1 MNLKGKTAVVTGGSR
16 GIGKAI
22 CIELAKAGA
31 NVAFLY
37 AGNTEK
43 ANETLS
49 EMQEINKSDKFKAYK
64 CPVNDPDEVKKAFAA
79 IISEFVSIDILINNA
94 GITRDKLAVMMSPE
108 EFAEVIDVNLKGT
121 FNCIRQTL
129 PVMLKNKSGKII
141 NISSVSGLTGNPGQA
156 NYSASKA
163 ALIGLTKTIT
173 KEYASKGI
181 TCNAVCPGFVETDMT
196 NSFSDNEKILQSIP
210 LKRFAKPAEIAR
222 LAVFLSSSDSNYI
235 TGEVIRIDGGLAM

>member
-49 EMQEINKSDKFKAYK
+49 EMQEINKSEKFKAYK

-163 ALIGLTKTIT
+163 ALIGLTKTIA

-222 LAVFLSSSDSNYI
+222 LADFHSSSD
-235 TGEVIRIDGGLAM
+235 

>member
-1 MNLKGKTAVVTGGSR
+1 MNLKGKIAVVTGGSR

-163 ALIGLTKTIT
+163 ALIGLTKTIA

>member
-1 MNLKGKTAVVTGGSR
+1 MPQL
-16 GIGKAI
+16 
-22 CIELAKAGA
+22 
-31 NVAFLY
+31 F
-37 AGNTEK
+37 
-43 ANETLS
+43 
-49 EMQEINKSDKFKAYK
+49 
-64 CPVNDPDEVKKAFAA
+64 
-79 IISEFVSIDILINNA
+79 EFVSIDILINNA

-163 ALIGLTKTIT
+163 ALIGLTKTIA

-196 NSFSDNEKILQSIP
+196 NSLATMKNIAVHT
-210 LKRFAKPAEIAR
+210 LKVCQTGGNGPPCS
-222 LAVFLSSSDSNYI
+222 LSFI
-235 TGEVIRIDGGLAM
+235 V

>member
-49 EMQEINKSDKFKAYK
+49 EMQEINKSEKFKAYK

-163 ALIGLTKTIT
+163 ALIGLTKTIA

>member
-163 ALIGLTKTIT
+163 ALIGLTKTIA